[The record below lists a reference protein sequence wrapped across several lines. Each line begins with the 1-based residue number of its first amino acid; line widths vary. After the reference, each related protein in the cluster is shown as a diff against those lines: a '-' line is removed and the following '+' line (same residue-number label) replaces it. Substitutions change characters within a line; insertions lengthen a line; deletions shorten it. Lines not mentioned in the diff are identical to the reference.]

1 MLTIQ
6 AVIHAA
12 FVQVKDG
19 LAGEL
24 FEFAPEEPPLDL
36 VALAIFYEFF
46 LA

>member
-19 LAGEL
+19 LAVEL
-24 FEFAPEEPPLDL
+24 FEFAAEEPPLDL
-36 VALAIFYEFF
+36 VALPIFYEFF